1 MKVLWVLN
9 TPLPEALSLLN
20 GHPEVSHATGS
31 WVCAL
36 AEALGDEEDIQ
47 LFTVAPSPLVRNWVE
62 YKGASAT
69 HFILSAKQQHWRDVF
84 ERVKPDVTHI
94 HGTEY
99 PYFSEFVQACGN
111 EHVVVSLQGL
121 VSEICKHYY
130 GGVPEPVVRR
140 YTSVRDIIR
149 RDSLM
154 RQKNDITRRGE
165 SEIHLLQSVN
175 HVIGRTSWD
184 RRVCLGINPALH
196 YHSCNEM
203 LRRAFYSGKWEY
215 SHCIPH
221 RIFLSQGHYP
231 LKGIHTLLEALPSVL
246 SKYPDTQVHI
256 AGTNILRGESLS
268 QKLLR
273 SGYAR
278 YLVAL
283 MRALQ
288 LEDVVRFIGEVDAS
302 RMKQEL
308 LSANVFASVSAIENS
323 PNSLC
328 EAQML
333 GVPCIASNVGGTVD
347 LIPEQDCG
355 MMYSFGSK
363 DALARSIVAQF
374 EGSAHFDNTK
384 MRQVAASRHDR
395 QQIIQNMKRIYAE
408 VAN

>member
-1 MKVLWVLN
+1 
-9 TPLPEALSLLN
+9 
-20 GHPEVSHATGS
+20 
-31 WVCAL
+31 
-36 AEALGDEEDIQ
+36 
-47 LFTVAPSPLVRNWVE
+47 
-62 YKGASAT
+62 
-69 HFILSAKQQHWRDVF
+69 
-84 ERVKPDVTHI
+84 
-94 HGTEY
+94 
-99 PYFSEFVQACGN
+99 
-111 EHVVVSLQGL
+111 
-121 VSEICKHYY
+121 
-130 GGVPEPVVRR
+130 
-140 YTSVRDIIR
+140 
-149 RDSLM
+149 M

-165 SEIHLLQSVN
+165 SEIHLLRSVN

-184 RRVCLGINPALH
+184 RRICLGINPALH

-203 LRRAFYSGKWEY
+203 LRKAFYSGNWEF

-231 LKGIHTLLEALPSVL
+231 LKGIHTLMEALPEVL
-246 SKYPDTQVHI
+246 SKYSDTQVHI

-278 YLVAL
+278 YLVSL
-283 MRALQ
+283 MRANH
-288 LEDVVRFIGEVDAS
+288 LEDAIHFIGELDAS

-308 LSANVFASVSAIENS
+308 LSANVFASVSAMENS

-333 GVPCIASNVGGTVD
+333 GVPCIASDVGGTAD
-347 LIPEQDCG
+347 LIPERDCG
-355 MMYSFGSK
+355 LLYPFGDKVS
-363 DALARSIVAQF
+363 LVRSIVAQF

-408 VAN
+408 VAD

>member
-9 TPLPEALSLLN
+9 ALLPEALSLLN
-20 GHPEVSHATGS
+20 GRPEVSHATGS

-47 LFTVAPSPLVRNWVE
+47 LFTLAPSPLVRDWVE
-62 YKGASAT
+62 CKGALAT
-69 HFILSAKQQHWRDVF
+69 HFILPAKHQPWRDVF
-84 ERVKPDVTHI
+84 ERIKPDVTHI

-99 PYFSEFVQACGN
+99 PFFSEFVQACDN
-111 EHVVVSLQGL
+111 KHVVVSLQGL

-130 GGVPEPVVRR
+130 GGIPELVVRR

-149 RDSLM
+149 RDTLM

-165 SEIHLLQSVN
+165 SEIHLLRSVN

-184 RRVCLGINPALH
+184 RRICLGINPALH

-203 LRRAFYSGKWEY
+203 LRKAFYSGNWEF

-231 LKGIHTLLEALPSVL
+231 LKGIHTLMEALPEVL
-246 SKYPDTQVHI
+246 SKYSDTQVHI

-278 YLVAL
+278 YLVSL
-283 MRALQ
+283 MRANH
-288 LEDVVRFIGEVDAS
+288 LEDAIHFIGELDAS

-308 LSANVFASVSAIENS
+308 LSANVFASVSAMENS

-333 GVPCIASNVGGTVD
+333 GVPCIASDVGGTAD
-347 LIPEQDCG
+347 LIPERDCG
-355 MMYSFGSK
+355 LLYPFGDKVS
-363 DALARSIVAQF
+363 LVRSIVAQF

-395 QQIIQNMKRIYAE
+395 QQIIQNIFLKT
-408 VAN
+408 N